1 MGLSV
6 QVTVG
11 LALILKGWQVS
22 GWDRGCGVGTPSGV
36 VDVRYHL
43 CSSGQ
48 GMERAHLVGDDH
60 VFEVDEGAWGGL
72 SHFFRQ
78 MNDDTG

>member
-6 QVTVG
+6 QVTVE

-36 VDVRYHL
+36 VDMRYHL
-43 CSSGQ
+43 CFSGQ
-48 GMERAHLVGDDH
+48 GTGRAHLVRDDH
-60 VFEVDEGAWGGL
+60 VFEVDEGVWGGL
-72 SHFFRQ
+72 SCFFRQ